1 MWQKGEGRYG
11 ILFAHMRKWMKE
23 QKEEKQMTLLEELK
37 ARGLVEAVTD
47 PEIEKLLETPQT
59 VYCGFDPSAASLQ
72 AGNLVSIM
80 VLRRFQQAGHKVI
93 ALVGGATGLIG
104 DPSGKSAER
113 NMLTVEQ
120 VEENKKG
127 IRENLS
133 RILDFDGPNAA
144 ILVDNYDWYKGTSAI
159 EFLRDI
165 AINFRVPGTSAIE
178 FLRDIAINF
187 RVPQMLAKESV
198 KKRLEASEGALTFT
212 EFSYQILQGNDFL
225 HLFDTFGCAIEV
237 GGADQWGNITAG
249 TDLVHRMRGKTAY
262 GLTFPLLLDS
272 TGKKFGKSE
281 GNALFLN
288 GQMTSVY
295 DWYADV
301 IRYLKVFSLRPLDE
315 IAALE
320 AQMKANPEARIPQK
334 ALAEEITRLVHGEEG
349 LKTALGATQ
358 TLFGGSVEGKSA
370 DELETIFKDVKSAEL
385 AKADCVGKTVFMV
398 AADAGM
404 FNSRGDARR
413 MAQQGGLSLNG
424 AKIDANRAFEEAD
437 FVDGR
442 VAVLRSG
449 KKNHF
454 LLKVR

>member
-1 MWQKGEGRYG
+1 
-11 ILFAHMRKWMKE
+11 MK
-23 QKEEKQMTLLEELK
+23 LLEELK
-37 ARGLVEAVTD
+37 ERGLVEALTD
-47 PEIEKLLETPQT
+47 PEIEKALEKPMT
-59 VYCGFDPSAASLQ
+59 VYCGFDPSARSLQ

-80 VLRRFQQAGHKVI
+80 VLKRFQMAGHKVI

-144 ILVDNYDWYKGTSAI
+144 TLVDNYDWYK
-159 EFLRDI
+159 
-165 AINFRVPGTSAIE
+165 GTSAIE

-225 HLFDTFGCAIEV
+225 HLYDNFGCQMEV

-272 TGKKFGKSE
+272 AGRKFGKSE
-281 GNALFLN
+281 GNALFMDAS
-288 GQMTSVY
+288 MTSVY
-295 DWYADV
+295 DWYQYFLRAADADV
-301 IRYLKVFSLRPLDE
+301 IRYLKIFSLRS
-315 IAALE
+315 LE
-320 AQMKANPEARIPQK
+320 DISDLERQMKEKPEARIPQK
-334 ALAEEITRLVHGEEG
+334 ALAEELTRLVHGEAG

-358 TLFGGSVEGKSA
+358 TLFGGDVGGKSA

-385 AKADCVGKTVFMV
+385 AKDAVLGQPVFIV
-398 AADAGM
+398 AAAAGM
-404 FNSRGDARR
+404 FKSNGEARR
-413 MAQQGGLSLNG
+413 MAQQGGLSVNG
-424 AKIDANRAFEEAD
+424 AKVDDKRVFEESD
-437 FVDGR
+437 LVDGR
-442 VAVLRSG
+442 VAVIKQG
-449 KKNHF
+449 KKNNF
-454 LLKVR
+454 LLKVVK

>member
-1 MWQKGEGRYG
+1 
-11 ILFAHMRKWMKE
+11 
-23 QKEEKQMTLLEELK
+23 MTLLEELK

-47 PEIEKLLETPQT
+47 PEIEKMLETPQT

-80 VLRRFQQAGHKVI
+80 VLKRFQMAGHRII

-113 NMLTVEQ
+113 NMLTVAQ

-127 IRENLS
+127 IRENLA
-133 RILDFDGPNAA
+133 RILDFEGPNAA
-144 ILVDNYDWYKGTSAI
+144 TLVDNYDWYK
-159 EFLRDI
+159 
-165 AINFRVPGTSAIE
+165 GTSAIE

-225 HLFDTFGCAIEV
+225 HLFDTFGCTLEV

-288 GQMTSVY
+288 GAMTSVY
-295 DWYADV
+295 DWYQYFLRAADADV
-301 IRYLKVFSLRPLDE
+301 IRYLKVFSMKSLDE

-334 ALAEEITRLVHGEEG
+334 ALAEELTRLVHGEEG

-358 TLFGGSVEGKSA
+358 TLFGGSIEGKSA
-370 DELETIFKDVKSAEL
+370 DELETIFKDVKSATL
-385 AKADCVGKTVFMV
+385 AKADCVGKPVFAV
-398 AADAGM
+398 AAAAKM
-404 FNSRGDARR
+404 FASNGEARR

-424 AKIDANRAFEEAD
+424 AKIDANRAFAEAD

-454 LLKVR
+454 LLKLEK

>member
-1 MWQKGEGRYG
+1 
-11 ILFAHMRKWMKE
+11 
-23 QKEEKQMTLLEELK
+23 MTLFEELK

-144 ILVDNYDWYKGTSAI
+144 VMVDNYDWYK
-159 EFLRDI
+159 
-165 AINFRVPGTSAIE
+165 GTSAIE

-225 HLFDTFGCAIEV
+225 HLFDTFGCSIEV

-249 TDLVHRMRGKTAY
+249 TDLVHRMRGTTAY

-288 GQMTSVY
+288 AQMTSVY
-295 DWYADV
+295 DWYQYFLRAADADV
-301 IRYLKVFSLRPLDE
+301 IRYLKVFSMRPLDE
-315 IAALE
+315 IAELE

-334 ALAEEITRLVHGEEG
+334 ALAEEITRLVHGEERRH
-349 LKTALGATQ
+349 
-358 TLFGGSVEGKSA
+358 
-370 DELETIFKDVKSAEL
+370 
-385 AKADCVGKTVFMV
+385 
-398 AADAGM
+398 ADALRRLGGREE
-404 FNSRGDARR
+404 RG
-413 MAQQGGLSLNG
+413 
-424 AKIDANRAFEEAD
+424 RAGD
-437 FVDGR
+437 D
-442 VAVLRSG
+442 L
-449 KKNHF
+449 
-454 LLKVR
+454 

>member
-1 MWQKGEGRYG
+1 
-11 ILFAHMRKWMKE
+11 
-23 QKEEKQMTLLEELK
+23 MTLFEELA
-37 ARGLVEAVTD
+37 ARGLVEATTA

-80 VLRRFQQAGHKVI
+80 MLRRLQLAGHKVI

-113 NMLTVEQ
+113 NMLTVEK

-144 ILVDNYDWYKGTSAI
+144 IMVDNYEWYSGLSAI
-159 EFLRDI
+159 AFLRDI
-165 AINFRVPGTSAIE
+165 AV
-178 FLRDIAINF
+178 NF

-198 KKRLEASEGALTFT
+198 KKRLEASDGALTFT

-225 HLFDTFGCAIEV
+225 HLYDKYGCTMEV

-262 GLTFPLLLDS
+262 GLTFPLLLDA

-281 GNALFLN
+281 GNALFMDAS
-288 GQMTSVY
+288 MTSVY
-295 DWYADV
+295 DWYQYFLRAADADV
-301 IRYLKVFSLRPLDE
+301 IRYLKVFSLKSLEE

-334 ALAEEITRLVHGEEG
+334 ALAEEITLLVHGEAG
-349 LKTALGATQ
+349 LKTAQGATQ
-358 TLFGGSVEGKSA
+358 TLFGGSIEGKTA
-370 DELETIFKDVKSAEL
+370 DELETIFKDVKSAEMSRS
-385 AKADCVGKTVFMV
+385 DCVGQPVFMI
-398 AADAGM
+398 AAKAGM
-404 FNSRGDARR
+404 FKSNGEARR

-424 AKIDANRAFEEAD
+424 AKVDDKRIFED
-437 FVDGR
+437 GDLVGGR

-454 LLKVR
+454 LLKGTQS

>member
-1 MWQKGEGRYG
+1 
-11 ILFAHMRKWMKE
+11 MK
-23 QKEEKQMTLLEELK
+23 LIEELK
-37 ARGLVEAVTD
+37 ARGLVEALTD
-47 PEIEKLLETPQT
+47 PEIEKALESPTT
-59 VYCGFDPSAASLQ
+59 VYCGFDPSARSLQ

-80 VLRRFQQAGHKVI
+80 VLKRFQQAGHKVI

-144 ILVDNYDWYKGTSAI
+144 VMVDNYDWYK
-159 EFLRDI
+159 
-165 AINFRVPGTSAIE
+165 GTSAIE

-225 HLFDTFGCAIEV
+225 HLYDNFGCTLEV

-249 TDLVHRMRGKTAY
+249 TDLVRKMRGQTAF

-288 GQMTSVY
+288 GEMTSVY
-295 DWYADV
+295 DWYQYFLRAADADV
-301 IRYLKVFSLRPLDE
+301 IRYLKVFSLRSLEE
-315 IAALE
+315 IADLE
-320 AQMKANPEARIPQK
+320 RQMKANPEARIPQK
-334 ALAEEITRLVHGEEG
+334 ALAEELTLLVHGEAG

-358 TLFGGSVEGKSA
+358 TLFGGDVAGKSA
-370 DELETIFKDVKSAEL
+370 AELESIFKDVKSAEL
-385 AKADCVGKTVFMV
+385 AESDIVGKQVYAV
-398 AADAGM
+398 AASAGM
-404 FNSRGDARR
+404 FKSNGEARR
-413 MAQQGGLSLNG
+413 MAAQGGLSLNG
-424 AKIDANRAFEEAD
+424 AKVDDKRVFESAD
-437 FVDGR
+437 LIEGK
-442 VAVLRSG
+442 VAILRQG
-449 KKNHF
+449 KKNNF
-454 LLKVR
+454 LLKVRA

>member
-1 MWQKGEGRYG
+1 
-11 ILFAHMRKWMKE
+11 MKFF
-23 QKEEKQMTLLEELK
+23 EELK

-47 PEIEKLLETPQT
+47 PDIEKAVESPMT
-59 VYCGFDPSAASLQ
+59 VYCGFDPSARSLQ

-80 VLRRFQQAGHKVI
+80 VLKRFQQAGHRVI

-120 VEENKKG
+120 VEENKRG

-144 ILVDNYDWYKGTSAI
+144 VMVDNYDWYK
-159 EFLRDI
+159 
-165 AINFRVPGTSAIE
+165 GTSAIE

-225 HLFDTFGCAIEV
+225 HLYDNFGCTMEV

-249 TDLVHRMRGKTAY
+249 TDLVRKMRGKSAF

-272 TGKKFGKSE
+272 SGRKFGKSE
-281 GNALFLN
+281 GNALFMDASL
-288 GQMTSVY
+288 TSVY
-295 DWYADV
+295 DWYQYFLRSADADV

-320 AQMKANPEARIPQK
+320 EATRAHPEERAAQK
-334 ALAEEITRLVHGEEG
+334 ALAEELTRLVHGEAG
-349 LKTALGATQ
+349 LATAQGATK
-358 TLFGGSVEGKSA
+358 TLFGGDVAGKSA
-370 DELETIFKDVKSAEL
+370 AELEEIFRDVKSAEVS
-385 AKADCVGKTVFMV
+385 AAEVVGRPVYAV
-398 AADAGM
+398 AAAAGM
-404 FNSRGDARR
+404 FKSNGEARR
-413 MAQQGGLSLNG
+413 MAAQGGLYVNG
-424 AKIDANRAFEEAD
+424 EKAD
-437 FVDGR
+437 DKRVFADSDLIDGR
-442 VAVLRSG
+442 IAVLRQG
-449 KKNHF
+449 RKANF
-454 LLKVR
+454 LLKASRG

>member
-1 MWQKGEGRYG
+1 
-11 ILFAHMRKWMKE
+11 
-23 QKEEKQMTLLEELK
+23 MTLFEELK
-37 ARGLVEAVTD
+37 ARGLVEALTD
-47 PEIEKLLETPQT
+47 QQVEKALESPTT
-59 VYCGFDPSAASLQ
+59 VYCGFDPSAKSLQ

-80 VLRRFQQAGHKVI
+80 VLKRLQLAGHKVI

-113 NMLTVEQ
+113 NMLTLEQ

-144 ILVDNYDWYKGTSAI
+144 VMVDNYDWYK
-159 EFLRDI
+159 
-165 AINFRVPGTSAIE
+165 GTSAIE

-225 HLFDTFGCAIEV
+225 HLFDSFGCTLEV

-249 TDLVHRMRGKTAY
+249 TDLVHRMRGKTAF

-272 TGKKFGKSE
+272 SGRKFGKSE
-281 GNALFLN
+281 GNALFMDAA
-288 GQMTSVY
+288 MTSVY
-295 DWYADV
+295 DWYQYFLRAADADV
-301 IRYLKVFSLRPLDE
+301 IRYLKVFSLRSLDE
-315 IAALE
+315 IADLE
-320 AQMKANPEARIPQK
+320 CQMKEKPESRIPQK
-334 ALAEEITRLVHGEEG
+334 ALAEELTRLVHGEEG

-358 TLFGGSVEGKSA
+358 TLFGGDVAGKGA
-370 DELETIFKDVKSAEL
+370 AELETIFKDVKSATL
-385 AKADCVGKTVFMV
+385 PAAQVVGQPVFAV
-398 AADAGM
+398 AAAAGM
-404 FNSRGDARR
+404 FKSNGEARR

-424 AKIDANRAFEEAD
+424 AKVDDKRAFEAGDLVE
-437 FVDGR
+437 GR
-442 VAVLRSG
+442 VAVLRQG
-449 KKNHF
+449 KKNNF
-454 LLKVR
+454 LLKVEG

>member
-1 MWQKGEGRYG
+1 
-11 ILFAHMRKWMKE
+11 MK
-23 QKEEKQMTLLEELK
+23 LLEELK
-37 ARGLVEAVTD
+37 ARGLVEAMTAPD
-47 PEIEKLLETPQT
+47 EIEKALEKPIT
-59 VYCGFDPSAASLQ
+59 VYCGFDPSARSLQ

-120 VEENKKG
+120 VEENKRG

-144 ILVDNYDWYKGTSAI
+144 VMVDNYEWYRGMSAI

-165 AINFRVPGTSAIE
+165 AV
-178 FLRDIAINF
+178 NF

-225 HLFDTFGCAIEV
+225 HLWDNFGCRMEV

-249 TDLVHRMRGKTAY
+249 TDLVHRMRGESAF

-288 GQMTSVY
+288 SEMTSVY
-295 DWYADV
+295 DWYQYFLRAADAEV
-301 IRYLKVFSLRPLDE
+301 IRYLKVFSMRSLDE
-315 IAALE
+315 IAGLE
-320 AQMKANPEARIPQK
+320 AQMKANPEARSPQK
-334 ALAEEITRLVHGEEG
+334 ALAEELTRRVHGAEG

-358 TLFGGSVEGKSA
+358 TLFGGDVSGKSA
-370 DELETIFKDVKSAEL
+370 AELEEIFKDVKSATLPAAEV
-385 AKADCVGKTVFMV
+385 VGKPVFAV
-398 AADAGM
+398 AAAAGM
-404 FNSRGDARR
+404 FKSNGEARR

-424 AKIDANRAFEEAD
+424 AKVDDKRTFAQED
-437 FVDGR
+437 LTDGR
-442 VAVLRSG
+442 IALLKQG
-449 KKNHF
+449 KKNNF
-454 LLKVR
+454 LLKVC

>member
-1 MWQKGEGRYG
+1 
-11 ILFAHMRKWMKE
+11 
-23 QKEEKQMTLLEELK
+23 MTLFQELV
-37 ARGLVEAVTD
+37 ARGLVQSVSD
-47 PEIEKLLETPQT
+47 PEIEKMLETPQT
-59 VYCGFDPSAASLQ
+59 IYCGFDPSASSLQ

-80 VLRRFQQAGHKVI
+80 MLRRLQLAGHRVI

-120 VEENKKG
+120 VAENKKG
-127 IRENLS
+127 IRENLA

-144 ILVDNYDWYKGTSAI
+144 RMVDNYEWYSGLSAI
-159 EFLRDI
+159 AFLRDV
-165 AINFRVPGTSAIE
+165 AV
-178 FLRDIAINF
+178 NF

-225 HLFDTFGCAIEV
+225 HLYDAYGCTMEV

-249 TDLVHRMRGKTAY
+249 TDLVRKMRGRSVY
-262 GLTFPLLLDS
+262 GLTFPLLLDG

-281 GNALFLN
+281 GNAMF
-288 GQMTSVY
+288 MSAEKTSVY
-295 DWYADV
+295 DWYQFFLRSADEDV

-315 IAALE
+315 IAELE
-320 AQMKANPEARIPQK
+320 RQMKANPEARIPQK
-334 ALAEEITRLVHGEEG
+334 ALAEELTALVHGAAG
-349 LKTALGATQ
+349 LETARGATQ
-358 TLFGGSVEGKSA
+358 ALFGGDVAGKGA
-370 DELETIFKDVKSAEL
+370 DELETIFKDVKSA
-385 AKADCVGKTVFMV
+385 ACARADVVGKPVWAV
-398 AADAGM
+398 AAQAGM
-404 FNSRGDARR
+404 FKSNGEARR

-424 AKIDANRAFEEAD
+424 AKADAARAFAEAD
-437 FVDGR
+437 LVEGR

-454 LLKVR
+454 LLRVR

>member
-1 MWQKGEGRYG
+1 
-11 ILFAHMRKWMKE
+11 MK
-23 QKEEKQMTLLEELK
+23 LLEELK
-37 ARGLVEAVTD
+37 ARGLVEALTD
-47 PEIEKLLETPQT
+47 PGIEKALDRPMT
-59 VYCGFDPSAASLQ
+59 VYCGFDPSARSLQ

-80 VLRRFQQAGHKVI
+80 VLRRFQEAGHKVI

-144 ILVDNYDWYKGTSAI
+144 VMVDNYDWYK
-159 EFLRDI
+159 
-165 AINFRVPGTSAIE
+165 GTSAIE

-198 KKRLEASEGALTFT
+198 KKRLEASDGALTFT

-225 HLFDTFGCAIEV
+225 HLFDNYGCTMEV

-249 TDLVHRMRGKTAY
+249 TDLVRKMRGKTAF

-288 GQMTSVY
+288 GEMTGVY
-295 DWYADV
+295 DWYQYFLRAADADV
-301 IRYLKVFSLRPLDE
+301 IRYLKVFSMRSLEE
-315 IAALE
+315 IAELE
-320 AQMKANPEARIPQK
+320 RRMKANPEARIPQK
-334 ALAEEITRLVHGEEG
+334 ALAEELTRLVHGEEG

-370 DELETIFKDVKSAEL
+370 EELESVFKDVKSATLPKPEI
-385 AKADCVGKTVFMV
+385 VGKSVFMV
-398 AADAGM
+398 AALAGM
-404 FNSRGDARR
+404 FKSNGEARR
-413 MAQQGGLSLNG
+413 MAAQGGLSLNG
-424 AKIDANRAFEEAD
+424 TKAD
-437 FVDGR
+437 DKRVFAETDLVDGR
-442 VAVLRSG
+442 VAVLRQG
-449 KKNHF
+449 KKNNF
-454 LLKVR
+454 LLKAE

>member
-1 MWQKGEGRYG
+1 
-11 ILFAHMRKWMKE
+11 MK
-23 QKEEKQMTLLEELK
+23 LIEELK
-37 ARGLVEAVTD
+37 ERGLVDALTD
-47 PEIEKLLETPQT
+47 PAIAEALDRPVTL
-59 VYCGFDPSAASLQ
+59 YCGFDPSARSLQ

-120 VEENKKG
+120 VAENKKG

-144 ILVDNYDWYKGTSAI
+144 VMVDNYDWYS
-159 EFLRDI
+159 
-165 AINFRVPGTSAIE
+165 GTSAIE

-225 HLFDTFGCAIEV
+225 HLFDNYGCTLEV

-249 TDLVHRMRGKTAY
+249 TDLVHRMRGKTAF

-272 TGKKFGKSE
+272 TGRKFGKSE
-281 GNALFLN
+281 GNALFLDAS
-288 GQMTSVY
+288 MTSEY
-295 DWYADV
+295 DWYQYFLRAADADV
-301 IRYLKVFSLRPLDE
+301 IRYLKVFSMRSLEE
-315 IAALE
+315 IAELE

-334 ALAEEITRLVHGEEG
+334 ALAEELTRLVHGEEG
-349 LKTALGATQ
+349 LKKALGATQ
-358 TLFGGSVEGKSA
+358 TLFGGDVAGRSA
-370 DELETIFKDVKSAEL
+370 DELETIFKDVKSAQMP
-385 AKADCVGKTVFMV
+385 KAEVIGRPVYAV
-398 AADAGM
+398 AAAAGM
-404 FNSRGDARR
+404 FKSNGEARR
-413 MAQQGGLSLNG
+413 MAAQGGLSLNG
-424 AKIDANRAFEEAD
+424 AKVDDKRVFDEAD
-437 FVDGR
+437 LIDGR
-442 VAVLRSG
+442 VAILKQG
-449 KKNHF
+449 KKNNF
-454 LLKVR
+454 LLKV

>member
-1 MWQKGEGRYG
+1 
-11 ILFAHMRKWMKE
+11 
-23 QKEEKQMTLLEELK
+23 MTLFEELA
-37 ARGLVEAVTD
+37 ARGLVEATTA

-80 VLRRFQQAGHKVI
+80 MLRRLQLAGHKVI

-113 NMLTVEQ
+113 NMLTVEK

-144 ILVDNYDWYKGTSAI
+144 IMVDNYEWYSGLSAI
-159 EFLRDI
+159 AFLRDI
-165 AINFRVPGTSAIE
+165 AV
-178 FLRDIAINF
+178 NF

-198 KKRLEASEGALTFT
+198 KKRLEASDGALTFT

-225 HLFDTFGCAIEV
+225 HLYDKYGCTMEV

-262 GLTFPLLLDS
+262 GLTFPLLLDAA
-272 TGKKFGKSE
+272 GKKFGKSE
-281 GNALFLN
+281 GNALFMDAS
-288 GQMTSVY
+288 MTSVY
-295 DWYADV
+295 DWYQYFLRAADADV
-301 IRYLKVFSLRPLDE
+301 IRYLKVFSLKSLEE

-320 AQMKANPEARIPQK
+320 EQMKANPEARIPQK
-334 ALAEEITRLVHGEEG
+334 ALAEEITLLVHGEAG
-349 LKTALGATQ
+349 LKTAQGATQ
-358 TLFGGSVEGKSA
+358 TLFGGSIEGKTA
-370 DELETIFKDVKSAEL
+370 DELETIFKDVKSAEV
-385 AKADCVGKTVFMV
+385 AKSECVGQPVFMI
-398 AADAGM
+398 AAKAGM
-404 FNSRGDARR
+404 FKSNGEARR

-424 AKIDANRAFEEAD
+424 AKVDDKRVFEEGD
-437 FVDGR
+437 LVGGR

-454 LLKVR
+454 LLKVSQS